1 MHDGWPSDLEWLINK
16 EFVLGEVVPLI
27 DRESFEIIGFEAMV
41 KVILDLLM
49 HLEDYHIAFRMIGW

>member
-27 DRESFEIIGFEAMV
+27 DRESFEIVGFEAKV
-41 KVILDLLM
+41 KVVRDPLM
-49 HLEDYHIAFRMIGW
+49 H